1 MAKMTRVINMVIGDE
16 DFDGLKEMVSRYN
29 YLYKPQRLVTMAE
42 YVRMLIRKD
51 MEENRSRDGDE
62 N

>member
-16 DFDGLKEMVSRYN
+16 DFEGLKEMVSRYN

-42 YVRMLIRKD
+42 YIRMLIRKD
-51 MEENRSRDGDE
+51 ISQKKISIRM
-62 N
+62 